1 METSCAVCHG
11 ADGRGGAAGPRIAA
25 NELTQ
30 PEFIAAVR
38 LPMRTMPAFPEQALS
53 DQGLIQMY
61 DYFQAQGAPSA
72 AAGRAGVGAESYSAY
87 GCYSCHANEAQGGMH
102 GPRLGPDPISF
113 ARFALVHTPSQQN
126 DAAVFDDR
134 ADGSGHRGYLRVRR
148 GAARAAAAQQHS
160 VTCALDGGSC
170 GKMSLLP
177 TRASIDRDRRAIAE
191 RFEET
196 RKYTFSGRLSY
207 IRSTNCG
214 STV

>member
-1 METSCAVCHG
+1 MVRHFLWLVIAVVVAIVLSPRVFGQEAGAAGAAGNGFRLFMETGCAVCHG

-30 PEFIAAVR
+30 SEFIAAVR

-113 ARFALVHTPSQQN
+113 ARFAWYIRHPSRTMPPYSTT
-126 DAAVFDDR
+126 V
-134 ADGSGHRGYLRVRR
+134 L
-148 GAARAAAAQQHS
+148 
-160 VTCALDGGSC
+160 T
-170 GKMSLLP
+170 
-177 TRASIDRDRRAIAE
+177 DRDIADIYAFVE
-191 RFEET
+191 AQPEPPP
-196 RKYTFSGRLSY
+196 LSS
-207 IRSTNCG
+207 IPLLAP
-214 STV
+214 